1 MHLFGTS
8 WMLAMAFSATV
19 PQKIE
24 EYLHGNLIWS
34 IPVTETCL
42 ELIKL
47 IWNALDHISVIEIR
61 ARNSDADQCVQECTF
76 LLISRGGNHDVR
88 ILDIQKFCI
97 SSINV
102 SV

>member
-8 WMLAMAFSATV
+8 WMLAMAFSAL
-19 PQKIE
+19 PQNID

-34 IPVTETCL
+34 IQITETCL

-47 IWNALDHISVIEIR
+47 IQNVLDHISVIAIR
-61 ARNSDADQCVQECTF
+61 IRNSDADHYVPECTF
-76 LLISRGGNHDVR
+76 LLISWGGNHDVR

-102 SV
+102 AV